1 MTTATKRAKKKA
13 KRSKLPPPA
22 FFLPHGA
29 SRNQRL
35 RLKRGAASYPLL
47 VGTNEENKVLN
58 KLQNA
63 ATHRVANYS
72 TRSSRMFQYGQKD
85 VGYDLADMALRAAI
99 QGSRYRRTLRKRNK
113 RLMPYQVLA
122 APPPYTPVPS
132 TSSYITPRP
141 SFESA
146 VSRIIP
152 MHPMHPPKPPSAVKE
167 RTFAELCYGAS
178 CGLFGTRP
186 PSGGR
191 RTIRKRRQ
199 TRSK

>member
-1 MTTATKRAKKKA
+1 MARKA
-13 KRSKLPPPA
+13 KRSKLPHPA

-35 RLKRGAASYPLL
+35 RLKRRAASYPLL

-72 TRSSRMFQYGQKD
+72 TRSSRMFQYGEKD
-85 VGYDLADMALRAAI
+85 VGYDLADMAVRAAI
-99 QGSRYRRTLRKRNK
+99 QGSRYRHTLRKRNK
-113 RLMPYQVLA
+113 RIMPYQVLA

-132 TSSYITPRP
+132 TSSHITPRP

-152 MHPMHPPKPPSAVKE
+152 MHPPNPPSPTKKE

-191 RTIRKRRQ
+191 RTIRKRKAS
-199 TRSK
+199 T